1 MVQGENAPFLK
12 LYSLKKN
19 CTFGVECLMQ
29 WNAEI
34 KNRIEARLEGKEKS
48 LADCACKSVQAFRFN
63 PEEEDVRPGFFHD
76 SDRIIHSYCYS
87 RYIDKTQVFYLVE
100 NDHITHRVLH
110 VQLVAKIARTIGRF
124 LNLNEDLIEAISLG
138 HDVGHTPFGHDG
150 EKILSEFLESQNE
163 GIFEH
168 NVQSFRLFHDL
179 EVYGKGLNLTAQV
192 LDGIICHNGEILKNE
207 YGCDRSKT
215 PQKLL
220 EEYRNSLDGTLK
232 SKAMVPMTL
241 EGCVMRISDVIAYIG
256 RDIEDAIK
264 LKLIERNDVPRE
276 ITDVL
281 GDKNSVI
288 VNTLIT
294 DLVNNSFDKETLTFS
309 ADVFEALNRL
319 KDWNYKNIYRN
330 PKKSTQDDKIKAMF
344 QTVLEE
350 CLEELGTD
358 KKVTGINHWYNSM
371 GENYRDKTPKPRVV
385 ADYVSGM
392 TDDFLMNA
400 YKEIVIPKS
409 FGINFLK

>member
-1 MVQGENAPFLK
+1 ME
-12 LYSLKKN
+12 
-19 CTFGVECLMQ
+19 
-29 WNAEI
+29 WNAATREYI
-34 KNRIEARLEGKEKS
+34 DARLKDKENS
-48 LADCACKSVQAFRFN
+48 LAAYACKSADAFRFHA
-63 PEEEDVRPGFFHD
+63 ESEDIRPNFFHD

-110 VQLVAKIARTIGRF
+110 VQLVSKIARTIGRF

-150 EKILSEFLESQNE
+150 ERILSEFLQKQNE

-168 NVQSFRLFHDL
+168 NVQSFRLFHDI
-179 EVYGKGLNLTAQV
+179 EAYGKGLNLTAQV
-192 LDGIICHNGEILKNE
+192 LDGIICHNGEILQNH

-215 PQKLL
+215 PEKLL
-220 EEYRNSLDGTLK
+220 EEYRNSLNGMLK

-256 RDIEDAIK
+256 RDIEDAII
-264 LKLIERNDVPRE
+264 LKMVKREDIPRE

-281 GDKNSVI
+281 GNKNGDI
-288 VNTLIT
+288 VNTLIV
-294 DLVNNSFDKETLTFS
+294 DIVNNSIDKETLSFS
-309 ADVFEALNRL
+309 PTVFDALNQL
-319 KDWNYKNIYRN
+319 KEWNYKNIYLN
-330 PKKSTQDDKIKAMF
+330 PKKSSQDAKIKTMF
-344 QTVLEE
+344 LTVLEE
-350 CLEELGTD
+350 CMEELD
-358 KKVTGINHWYNSM
+358 SSKKVTGINHWFNSM
-371 GENYRDKTPKPRVV
+371 NEAYKGKTSKPRVV

-392 TDDFLMNA
+392 TDDFLMNT

-409 FGINFLK
+409 FGINFSDSH

>member
-1 MVQGENAPFLK
+1 
-12 LYSLKKN
+12 
-19 CTFGVECLMQ
+19 MQ
-29 WNAEI
+29 WNAET
-34 KNRIEARLEGKEKS
+34 KNRIEARLTGKEIS
-48 LADCACKSVQAFRFN
+48 LAPYACKSAQAYRYHDA
-63 PEEEDVRPGFFHD
+63 PEDVRPNFFHD

-110 VQLVAKIARTIGRF
+110 VQLVSKIARTIGRF

-150 EKILSEFLESQNE
+150 ERILSAFLEGQGA

-179 EVYGKGLNLTAQV
+179 EAYGKGLNLTAQV

-207 YGCDRSKT
+207 YGCDKSKT
-215 PQKLL
+215 PQRLL
-220 EEYRNSLDGTLK
+220 EEYRDSLTGALK
-232 SKAMVPMTL
+232 SKNMVPMTL

-256 RDIEDAIK
+256 RDIEDAII
-264 LKLIERNDVPRE
+264 LKLVERKDIPRE
-276 ITDVL
+276 ITEVL
-281 GDKNSVI
+281 GDKNGSI

-294 DLVNNSFDKETLTFS
+294 DLVNNSIDKETLTFS
-309 ADVFEALNRL
+309 ADVFDALNRL
-319 KDWNYKNIYRN
+319 KDWNYKNIYLN
-330 PKKSTQDDKIKAMF
+330 PKKSSQDGKIKAMF
-344 QTVLEE
+344 LTVLEE
-350 CLEELGTD
+350 CLEELESG
-358 KKVTGINHWYNSM
+358 KKVTGIKHWFETMSDEYKAATS
-371 GENYRDKTPKPRVV
+371 KPRVV

-392 TDDFLMNA
+392 TDDYLINA

-409 FGINFLK
+409 FGINFAK

>member
-1 MVQGENAPFLK
+1 
-12 LYSLKKN
+12 
-19 CTFGVECLMQ
+19 MQ
-29 WNAEI
+29 WNTET
-34 KNRIEARLEGKEKS
+34 KDQIEARLAAKEES
-48 LADCACKSVQAFRFN
+48 LAPYACRSAQAYRYHAEN
-63 PEEEDVRPGFFHD
+63 ADVRPEFFHD

-110 VQLVAKIARTIGRF
+110 VQIVSKIARTIGRF

-150 EKILSEFLESQNE
+150 ERILSAFLQKQNE

-179 EVYGKGLNLTAQV
+179 EKYGKGLNLTAQV

-207 YGCDRSKT
+207 YGCDRNKT
-215 PQKLL
+215 PERLL
-220 EEYRNSLDGTLK
+220 EEYRNSLAGTLK

-256 RDIEDAIK
+256 RDIEDAIV
-264 LKLIERNDVPRE
+264 LKLIERKDLPRE
-276 ITDVL
+276 ITEVL
-281 GDKNSVI
+281 GDKNASI

-294 DLVNNSFDKETLTFS
+294 DLVNNSIDKETLTFS
-309 ADVFEALNRL
+309 ADVFDALNRL
-319 KDWNYKNIYRN
+319 KNWNYENIYLN
-330 PKKSTQDDKIKAMF
+330 PKKSTQDEKIKAMF
-344 QTVLEE
+344 QIVLAK
-350 CLEELGTD
+350 CLEELDTGT
-358 KKVTGINHWYNSM
+358 KVTGINHWYASM
-371 GENYRDKTPKPRVV
+371 GEAYQAATSKVRAV

-392 TDDFLMNA
+392 TDDFLMNT
-400 YKEIVIPKS
+400 YKDIVIPKS
-409 FGINFLK
+409 FGITFQ

>member
-1 MVQGENAPFLK
+1 
-12 LYSLKKN
+12 
-19 CTFGVECLMQ
+19 MQ
-29 WNAEI
+29 WNANT
-34 KNRIEARLEGKEKS
+34 KGRIEARLNAKEDS
-48 LADCACKSVQAFRFN
+48 LAPYACKSAQAVRFHESRDDIR
-63 PEEEDVRPGFFHD
+63 PEFFHD
-76 SDRIIHSYCYS
+76 ADRIIHSYCYS

-110 VQLVAKIARTIGRF
+110 VQLVSKIARTIGRF

-150 EKILSEFLESQNE
+150 ERILSAFLQKQGD

-179 EVYGKGLNLTAQV
+179 EAYGQGLNLTAQV

-207 YGCDRSKT
+207 YGCDRNKT
-215 PQKLL
+215 PEKLL
-220 EEYRNSLDGTLK
+220 QEYRDSLSGTLK

-256 RDIEDAIK
+256 RDIEDAII
-264 LKLIERNDVPRE
+264 LKLIDRESIPRE
-276 ITDVL
+276 VTEVL
-281 GDKNSVI
+281 GNKNGEI
-288 VNTLIT
+288 VDTLIT
-294 DLVNNSFDKETLTFS
+294 DLVNNSIDKETLAFS

-319 KDWNYKNIYRN
+319 KDWNYKNIYHN
-330 PKKSTQDDKIKAMF
+330 PKKSSQDEKIRTMF

-350 CLEELGTD
+350 CLDELGTE

-371 GENYRDKTPKPRVV
+371 SAEYKATTSKCRAV

-392 TDDFLMNA
+392 TDDYLMNT

-409 FGINFLK
+409 FGINFSR